1 MNSGKLIA
9 CILLLLTVINA
20 VKGKDAEQ
28 SFSETFS
35 WTDWS
40 ELPAVPGSSY
50 QPGLA
55 GVFSGISGSYL
66 IVAGGANFPE
76 APPWEGGTK
85 TWWDHVYAVHL
96 DSIEAGWKVY
106 EEAFT
111 HPLAYGVSISIP
123 GGILCIGGCD
133 SRNTYSDVFLMRFS
147 GSSFEYDQWPA
158 LPVSLSNMT
167 GCRVDDRI
175 YIAGGQEGMEEPSA
189 TSHFLAL
196 DLNDP
201 SAGWKEVDSWPGP
214 PRAYAVSAAQSDG
227 FDNCFYLFSGRNFGP
242 GTDLEV
248 LSDAYEYNPRLN
260 EWRKLDRPEGP
271 QFPVMAG
278 MASSSGANHI
288 IFFGGVESTMPMKE
302 QQLKKKLQLL
312 QEGPEIPG
320 RADSIR
326 AVEAAI
332 QTLLE
337 GHPGFSRE
345 IRFYHTITNTLV
357 THSSSPFP
365 IPVTT
370 TLVRDE
376 DRYYI
381 TSGELRP
388 GIRTP
393 KILTIDTVSQTRS
406 IGTLNIVV
414 IILYFALLVFMG
426 WYFSK
431 RQKSSTDYFK
441 AGGRIPWWAVGLSIF
456 GTALSAITFMAI
468 PAKAYATDW
477 SYMLMNAGII
487 LVAPLIIFLFI
498 PFYRRLNITT
508 AYEYLEQRFNLTTRL
523 ICSISFILFQV
534 GRMGVVLLL
543 PSIALHVVT
552 GIDIFLCISLMGV
565 LSLVYTMMGGIEA
578 VVWTDALQVVILL
591 GGAIFAVFYIG
602 MDVEGGI
609 REVIAEGMADNK
621 FAMASTELDLKNP
634 TLVTVLL
641 ATLFANIT
649 TYGTDQTMVQRYLT
663 TRDEKMAG
671 RSVWTNAV
679 LTVPATLIFF
689 FVGTCLYVFFKANP
703 ALLSSTVSDGDAIF
717 PWFIYT
723 QMPPGLSGLL
733 ISGIF
738 AAAMSTLSSSMN
750 SAATAY
756 SVDIHFRFGWSGKRD
771 KLWLARLFT
780 LIIGLSGILFAILM
794 ATWDIKSL
802 WDEFQK
808 ILGLILGG
816 LGGLFLLGLL
826 TRRANGPGAVIGLIG
841 SIVVQF
847 WVSKTGMVHLLLYAG
862 TGFVSCFL
870 IGYMASLLF
879 PGRPDDITQLTI
891 YGIRTKKNK

>member
-1 MNSGKLIA
+1 MNCRNLILS
-9 CILLLLTVINA
+9 LLVLLIFTEDA
-20 VKGKDAEQ
+20 KGIDAEQ
-28 SFSETFS
+28 SFSERFY
-35 WTDWS
+35 WTEWS
-40 ELPAVPGSSY
+40 ELPPAPGSNT

-55 GVFSGISGSYL
+55 GAFSGITGSYL

-76 APPWEGGTK
+76 SPPWEGGTK
-85 TWWDHVYAVHL
+85 TWWDHIYAVHL

-106 EEAFT
+106 PEALP
-111 HPLAYGVSISIP
+111 HPVAYGVSISLP
-123 GGILCIGGCD
+123 EGILCIGGCN
-133 SRNTYSDVFLMRFS
+133 SRSTYSDVFLMRFS
-147 GSSFEYDQWPA
+147 GSSFEYDQWPT
-158 LPVSLSNMT
+158 LPVPLSNMT
-167 GCRVDDRI
+167 GCMVDDKI
-175 YIAGGQEGMEEPSA
+175 YIAGGQENMEVPSA
-189 TSHFLAL
+189 TRHFFML
-196 DLNDP
+196 DCNDA
-201 SAGWKEVDSWPGP
+201 STGWKALEPWPGP
-214 PRAYAVSAAQSDG
+214 PRAFAVSAAQSDG
-227 FDNCFYLFSGRNFGP
+227 FDNCFYLFSGRNYGP
-242 GTDLEV
+242 GMDLEV
-248 LSDAYEYNPRLN
+248 LTDGYEYNPRLN
-260 EWRKLDRPEGP
+260 EWQKLAHPDGP

-278 MASSSGANHI
+278 LAVPTGANHI
-288 IFFGGVESTMPMKE
+288 VFFGGVESTIPMKE
-302 QQLKKKLQLL
+302 QQLKKKLQILK
-312 QEGPEIPG
+312 EGPEISG
-320 RADSIR
+320 TADSIR
-326 AVEAAI
+326 SIEAAI
-332 QTLLE
+332 RSLLE
-337 GHPGFSRE
+337 EHPGFSRE

-357 THSSSPFP
+357 THSCSPFP

-370 TLVRDE
+370 NLLRDD

-393 KILTIDTVSQTRS
+393 KILRIDTVSLTQS
-406 IGTLNIVV
+406 IGALNIFV
-414 IILYFALLVFMG
+414 IIIYFGLLVGMG
-426 WYFSK
+426 WFFSR

-508 AYEYLEQRFNLTTRL
+508 AYEYLEQRFNLATRL

-578 VVWTDALQVVILL
+578 VIWTDALQVVILL

-602 MDVEGGI
+602 GDVEGGI
-609 REVIAEGMADNK
+609 RGVITEGMADNK
-621 FAMASTELDLKNP
+621 FAMASTDLDLKNP

-663 TRDEKMAG
+663 TRNEKMAG
-671 RSVWTNAV
+671 RSVWTNVA

-703 ALLSSTVSDGDAIF
+703 SLLSSTVSDGDAIF

-756 SVDIHFRFGWSGKRD
+756 SVDIHFRFGWSEKKD

-780 LIIGLSGILFAILM
+780 LILGLSGILFAILM

-808 ILGLILGG
+808 ILGLVLGG

-826 TRRANGPGAVIGLIG
+826 TRRANGPGAVIGLLG
-841 SIVVQF
+841 SIMVQF

-870 IGYMASLLF
+870 IGYLASLLF
-879 PGRPDDITQLTI
+879 PGKPKNIIPLTI
-891 YGIRTKKNK
+891 YGFYNKKL